1 MLISQQRVKSAKN
14 KARCLIDAI
23 GNPCHFYNICPP
35 IQIDHGA
42 RSRDTTA
49 TTIFLSTEH
58 NNIIFKNIDE
68 SSSLDTVFIE
78 KL

>member
-23 GNPCHFYNICPP
+23 GNFYNICPL